1 MHTVRPILLYDIDG
15 TLLKVKR
22 QFLLELIGEQLKAF
36 NVEKPES
43 KTKSFAGRTDRGIF
57 MELIGEHPDSE
68 RLFAELKEQ
77 YSKAMIRDLLP
88 SKIERI
94 DGADESVRQAAD
106 LGIHVGLC
114 TGNFREVAFKKVETA
129 GLKNL
134 FRFGGFGGE
143 YADRNMLPGEAD
155 RDYRSVYG
163 ETPPPSSYVV
173 IGDTPNDI
181 RCAKYFGAVSVA
193 VTTGGFS
200 KDKLAAH
207 NPDLILDSLADPAR
221 WLSELGFRLP

>member
-15 TLLKVKR
+15 TLLKVKK

-36 NVEKPES
+36 NVEKPETT
-43 KTKSFAGRTDRGIF
+43 TKSFAGRTDRGIF
-57 MELIGEHPDSE
+57 MELIGEHPDSD
-68 RLFAELKEQ
+68 RLFTELKEQ
-77 YSKAMIRDLLP
+77 YSKAMIRHLLP
-88 SKIERI
+88 NKIDRI
-94 DGADESVRQAAD
+94 DDAAESVQQAVE

-129 GLKNL
+129 GLNDF

-143 YADRNMLPGEAD
+143 YEDRNMLPGEAD
-155 RDYRSVYG
+155 RDYKSVYG
-163 ETPPPSSYVV
+163 QTPSTSSYVV

-200 KDKLAAH
+200 KDNLAAH
-207 NPDLILDSLADPAR
+207 NPDLILDSLANPSR
-221 WLSELGFRLP
+221 WLSELGFQLP

>member
-1 MHTVRPILLYDIDG
+1 MNSNRPILLYDIDG
-15 TLLKVKR
+15 TLLNVKR
-22 QFLLELIGEQLKAF
+22 QFLFELIGEQLKAF
-36 NVEKPES
+36 NVEKPEA
-43 KTKSFAGRTDRGIF
+43 KTKSFAGRTDKGIF
-57 MELIGEHPDSE
+57 MELIGEHPDSD
-68 RLFAELKEQ
+68 RLFTELKEQ

-88 SKIERI
+88 DKINRF
-94 DGADESVRQAAD
+94 DDAAESVRQAAE

-129 GLKNL
+129 GLNNL

-163 ETPPPSSYVV
+163 KAPAPSSYVV

-181 RCAKYFGAVSVA
+181 RCAKYFGAISVA

-200 KDKLAAH
+200 RDKLAAH
-207 NPDLILDSLADPAR
+207 SPDLILDSLADPAR
-221 WLSELGFRLP
+221 WLSELGFRIK